1 MATDTNPE
9 SDAASRALTIAERLV
24 DKRSW
29 VSSPAVSPDG
39 EHVAF
44 VVSTTD
50 LGDNVTRS
58 VVWIDDAPVT
68 AGEHDGNP
76 VWSPD
81 GSHLAFTSKRGE
93 KKGDGTLH
101 ILPVGTAG
109 ELRTLCTRNEDIERP
124 AWSPDGRWLA
134 FVSRT
139 RDERY
144 AAKDVSW
151 QPPRKVERLRG
162 RLDGEDWVFDRPSHV
177 YVIASDGT
185 GAPRNLTP
193 GGNQHSG
200 VAWRADSSA
209 VITSAAR
216 HDTWDRDL
224 TSDLYEC
231 PLDAG
236 AEPHRLTGTDGVYH
250 TPSVSPD
257 GSKIAF
263 IGSPDPLTYPQNAR
277 VGVIPAGRED
287 VPADEIVWASAGH
300 DRTFEAIF
308 GMPIPVWEDDQTLL
322 ATAEDRGATHLY
334 RITAD
339 GSAPPEPLTSGPVTV
354 AGLSAAAGVIATTRT
369 TIQRP
374 AELYVGDERRTDV
387 SAEFAATLL
396 PAEHFTVPTADG
408 TDEIDCWITRPAD
421 FDEAQRYPVLLNVHG
436 GPFAQY
442 GEYFFD
448 EAQMQAAA
456 GFVVVFG
463 NPRGGSGRHTGWG
476 QAILGPQHPIAPGT
490 GWGTVDVDDVLSI
503 IDGALDR
510 YDFCDPDRV
519 GMLGGSY
526 GGYMATTLAAMHGER
541 FKAFCSERGC
551 NNLLSFEWSS
561 DIAGL
566 FVAEHGLTHIDDPEE
581 YAKRSPV
588 NLAGQI
594 DSPMLIIHSEE
605 DWRCPISQ
613 AEELWIAL
621 ELHGKEVDFYR
632 FPGEG
637 HELSRNGS
645 AVHRV
650 QRGQIILDWF
660 TSKLA

>member
-1 MATDTNPE
+1 MSTP
-9 SDAASRALTIAERLV
+9 DAETPPPSPHRAIAERLV
-24 DKRSW
+24 DERSW

-39 EHVAF
+39 AHVAF

-50 LGDNVTRS
+50 LTANVTRS
-58 VVWIDDAPVT
+58 VIWIDDAPVS

-81 GSHLAFTSKRGE
+81 GHHLAFTSKRGE
-93 KKGDGTLH
+93 KKGDATLH
-101 ILPVGTAG
+101 VLPVGTPG
-109 ELRTLCTRNEDIERP
+109 ELRTLCTRDEGIDSP
-124 AWSPDGRWLA
+124 AWSPDGKWIA

-144 AAKDVSW
+144 GAKDVTW
-151 QPPRKVERLRG
+151 QAPRKVERLQG

-177 YVIASDGT
+177 YVVASDGT
-185 GAPRNLTP
+185 APPRNLTP
-193 GGNQHSG
+193 GDHQHHG
-200 VAWRADSSA
+200 VTWRADSSA

-216 HDTWDRDL
+216 HDTWDREL
-224 TSDLYEC
+224 TADLYEFG
-231 PLDAG
+231 LDSG
-236 AEPHRLTGTDGVYH
+236 AEPRRLTGTDGCYH

-263 IGSPDPLTYPQNAR
+263 IGFPDPLTYPQNAR
-277 VGVIPAGRED
+277 VGVIPADGEA
-287 VPADEIVWASAGH
+287 VPADAIVWASADH

-308 GMPIPVWEDDQTLL
+308 GTPSPVWEDDETLL
-322 ATAEDRGATHLY
+322 ATAEDRGSTHLY
-334 RITAD
+334 RIAAD
-339 GSAPPEPLTSGPVTV
+339 GSVPPKPLTSGALTV

-369 TIQRP
+369 TVERP
-374 AELYVGDERRTDV
+374 AELYVGDERSTDV
-387 SAEFAATLL
+387 AARLAASLL
-396 PAEHFTVPTADG
+396 PAEHFTVPTTDG

-421 FDEAQRYPVLLNVHG
+421 FDETQRYPVLLNVHG

-463 NPRGGSGRHTGWG
+463 NPRGGSGRHTSWG
-476 QAILGPQHPIAPGT
+476 QAILGPQHPTAPGT
-490 GWGTVDVDDVLSI
+490 GWGSVDVDDVVAIL
-503 IDGALDR
+503 DGALER
-510 YDFCDPDRV
+510 FGFCDPDRV

-526 GGYMATTLAAMHGER
+526 GGYMATLLAAEYGGR
-541 FKAFCSERGC
+541 FRAICSERAC

-581 YAKRSPV
+581 YVKRSPV

-594 DSPMLIIHSEE
+594 EVPMLIIHSEE
-605 DWRCPISQ
+605 DWRCPINQ

-621 ELHGKEVDFYR
+621 KLYGKEVDFYR

-637 HELSRNGS
+637 HELSRSGS

-650 QRGQIILDWF
+650 QRGEIILDWF
-660 TSKLA
+660 QRKLA